1 MASLIK
7 TDGTI
12 TTVHPK
18 AGIGKSFSLEELQG
32 YVGGYI
38 EIVYTANGKLCVVNE
53 EGRLMRLQPNPRASL
68 VTGYD
73 LVGDALICENHEVE

>member
-1 MASLIK
+1 MATLIK

-12 TTVHPK
+12 ITVHPK
-18 AGIGKSFSLEELQG
+18 TGNGTAFSLEELQG

-38 EIVYTANGKLCVVNE
+38 ETIYAGNGRIGVVNE

-68 VTGYD
+68 VAGYD
-73 LVGDALICENHEVE
+73 LVGDVLICENGEIE